1 MIKLYGM
8 TLSAHTRKV
17 QSALIEL
24 GLPYELIVIDLMTGA
39 QHSPDYLAL
48 NPGAKT
54 PTLVDGDLAIWD
66 TLAIAEWMRPH
77 SPSHTP
83 MRRYRSRFWTE
94 YWQSNRTLAAAA
106 FPSPTLQWQSRS
118 FCRSGAE
125 WISVSTLTSAAGS
138 PQ

>member
-54 PTLVDGDLAIWD
+54 PTLVDGDLAIFESNAILLYSGRD
-66 TLAIAEWMRPH
+66 IRQGKAHCRECEGALADCAVAGMERV
-77 SPSHTP
+77 
-83 MRRYRSRFWTE
+83 RRTWSAVASLVRE
-94 YWQSNRTLAAAA
+94 D
-106 FPSPTLQWQSRS
+106 
-118 FCRSGAE
+118 
-125 WISVSTLTSAAGS
+125 SVSHDGSATG
-138 PQ
+138 